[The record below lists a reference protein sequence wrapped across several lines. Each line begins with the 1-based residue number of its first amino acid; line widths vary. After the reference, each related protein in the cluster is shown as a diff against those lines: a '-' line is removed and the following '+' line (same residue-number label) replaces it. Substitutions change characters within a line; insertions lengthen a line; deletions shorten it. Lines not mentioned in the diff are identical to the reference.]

1 MIHQEFRLPP
11 FCLFQ
16 LILSLL
22 GHLSNLF
29 SLITH
34 KFLRQ
39 HKLLQQ
45 QEEMNFLKINLRH
58 ALTFLLD
65 ILTFSRLSII
75 ILKATQLVIK

>member
-1 MIHQEFRLPP
+1 
-11 FCLFQ
+11 
-16 LILSLL
+16 
-22 GHLSNLF
+22 
-29 SLITH
+29 
-34 KFLRQ
+34 
-39 HKLLQQ
+39 LLQQ